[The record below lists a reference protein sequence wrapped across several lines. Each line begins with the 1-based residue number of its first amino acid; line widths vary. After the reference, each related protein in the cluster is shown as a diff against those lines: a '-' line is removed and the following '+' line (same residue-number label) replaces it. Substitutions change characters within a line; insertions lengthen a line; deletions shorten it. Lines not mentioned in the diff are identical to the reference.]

1 MLDTLFQEKCPIQ
14 YDDIEHVDGYNAF
27 IIKKDS
33 KYGVIDISSNWIL
46 PIEFDS
52 IYVQQI
58 CEQWCHCDAC
68 VDYFVAIKNYVP
80 QLFKLNGMLHNDFY
94 INMEDYYTLED
105 MEESKEFL
113 IKEPSSDLGS
123 GYILYYLGEHCG
135 VIDGTKRIV
144 VPAKYDEIKYWGHG
158 TFLGVLDNVA
168 FILHDDK

>member
-1 MLDTLFQEKCPIQ
+1 
-14 YDDIEHVDGYNAF
+14 
-27 IIKKDS
+27 
-33 KYGVIDISSNWIL
+33 
-46 PIEFDS
+46 
-52 IYVQQI
+52 
-58 CEQWCHCDAC
+58 
-68 VDYFVAIKNYVP
+68 
-80 QLFKLNGMLHNDFY
+80 
-94 INMEDYYTLED
+94 MEDYYTLED